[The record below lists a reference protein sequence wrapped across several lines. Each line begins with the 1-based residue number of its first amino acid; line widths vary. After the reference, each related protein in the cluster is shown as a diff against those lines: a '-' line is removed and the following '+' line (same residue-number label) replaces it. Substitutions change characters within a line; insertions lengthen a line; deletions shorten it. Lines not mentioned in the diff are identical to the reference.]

1 MTRRTIEAYEAAL
14 RYANTLIEL
23 DSQYTA
29 GIIID
34 FENAMRTALKNVCPN
49 IRVHGCLF
57 HFMQAITR
65 KVASIPTLFEL
76 VRNNDDAR
84 FLLRKFQ
91 SIALLPANKIK
102 DEFASLVR
110 ETLGTHKFTQ
120 FATFVEY
127 YKKQWINKVKPV
139 HFSVFNLE
147 CRTTSPAEAFNGKIN
162 KTFRT
167 HGSFFSFIESLQKEE
182 AAKSDQFSRD
192 VIGVMQPDRRKN
204 FDKKRAELISKYSLQ
219 LEKRTITTGHFL
231 NIMANVNNEI
241 LYDERI
247 IFTNEIE
254 VRMSIE
260 SSLMEGDD
268 IESVPPP
275 NIVLEKDVDTEIP
288 SVIRT
293 TRKRKRIATESSE
306 TVNSPKRTRSETV
319 EQTASVT
326 NIASD
331 THIQTRSKR
340 AKQTASLAK
349 ATSTAT
355 HLQTRSSRRRIDL
368 AEVEITETRAKTKK
382 KRQRRPHET
391 SDDDSNSDTDSN
403 VYDVM
408 ERISRNGPAMVN
420 LRKRF
425 LELQNQEVISIDP
438 DCFKCIICYERK
450 KTTILMPCWHQHT
463 CGPCWIMWKIQQIN
477 SVPLESVDDA
487 EEMTKPKC
495 PVCRQGVDEFK
506 EAKN

>member
-65 KVASIPTLFEL
+65 KVASIPALFEL
-76 VRNNDDAR
+76 VRNNEDAR
-84 FLLRKFQ
+84 FLLSKFQ

-102 DEFASLVR
+102 DEFASLIR
-110 ETLGTHKFTQ
+110 EILGTHKFNQ

-127 YKKQWINKVKPV
+127 YKNQWINRVKPV

-147 CRTTSPAEAFNGKIN
+147 CRTTSPSEAFNGKIN

-167 HGSFFSFIESLQKEE
+167 HGSFNSFIESVQKEE
-182 AAKSDQFSRD
+182 AAKADQFSRD
-192 VIGVMQPDRRKN
+192 VIGIMQPDRRKK

-231 NIMANVNNEI
+231 NIMANINNEI

-268 IESVPPP
+268 IECVPPP
-275 NIVLEKDVDTEIP
+275 NIVLEKDVNTEIS

-319 EQTASVT
+319 KQTESATNIASNTHIQKRSKRAEQTASVE
-326 NIASD
+326 
-331 THIQTRSKR
+331 
-340 AKQTASLAK
+340 
-349 ATSTAT
+349 ATSTAA
-355 HLQTRSSRRRIDL
+355 HMQTRSSRRRVE
-368 AEVEITETRAKTKK
+368 AEVEITETTTQSKSKQTSSNDKLPRKKPKK
-382 KRQRRPHET
+382 KKQRRPHET

-477 SVPLESVDDA
+477 YVPLESIDDA
-487 EEMTKPKC
+487 DETTKPK
-495 PVCRQGVDEFK
+495 
-506 EAKN
+506 